1 MRPQEKLFFKS
12 PAAIALQHLAS
23 ITQVWRFQRAQA
35 ELLLASHRHAAR
47 RHRAAMEEAKRELGV
62 KERELESLRRENT
75 ELRRA
80 QLSPGWRGGS
90 RSSTPR
96 PVGVTSPAHTG
107 KVPPAPPYL
116 GFTLTPNPAF
126 TRSDPAAPAATQLP
140 GGQPLSPA
148 GAPPDSQHPAVA
160 PGQRLRGRAHP
171 LGLQRRRKDPESGG
185 FLPKP
190 PRPTQPLAIG
200 HAPFAKA
207 PPLYPYMIL
216 ISLNPSPHLH
226 M

>member
-23 ITQVWRFQRAQA
+23 ITQGARV
-35 ELLLASHRHAAR
+35 AAPGE
-47 RHRAAMEEAKRELGV
+47 HRAASSSALPRLARGQQV
-62 KERELESLRRENT
+62 APSIWESMGGYGAPHCRS
-75 ELRRA
+75 
-80 QLSPGWRGGS
+80 SPPCAPH

-107 KVPPAPPYL
+107 KVPPAPAYL

-126 TRSDPAAPAATQLP
+126 THSDPAAPAATQLP

-207 PPLYPYMIL
+207 PPLCPYMIL

>member
-23 ITQVWRFQRAQA
+23 ITQG
-35 ELLLASHRHAAR
+35 AR
-47 RHRAAMEEAKRELGV
+47 VVAPGEHRAASSSALPRL
-62 KERELESLRRENT
+62 
-75 ELRRA
+75 A
-80 QLSPGWRGGS
+80 RGQQEQ
-90 RSSTPR
+90 
-96 PVGVTSPAHTG
+96 H
-107 KVPPAPPYL
+107 PPARRGHIPS
-116 GFTLTPNPAF
+116 TH
-126 TRSDPAAPAATQLP
+126 SDPAAPAATQLP